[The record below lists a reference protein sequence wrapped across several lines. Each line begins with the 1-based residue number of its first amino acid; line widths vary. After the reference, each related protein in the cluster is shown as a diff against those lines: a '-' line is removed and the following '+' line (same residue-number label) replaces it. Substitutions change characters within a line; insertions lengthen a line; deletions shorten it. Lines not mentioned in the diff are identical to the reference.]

1 MSLRGKIASVAM
13 TDTGKVREHNED
25 MIGTEAD
32 IGLFVLADGMGGYNA
47 GEVASG
53 IAVKTIINLVRR
65 GDARGSL
72 RARCGVRFDPAEHHL
87 A

>member
-47 GEVASG
+47 ATRALAREFG
-53 IAVKTIINLVRR
+53 ILEMPDLN
-65 GDARGSL
+65 
-72 RARCGVRFDPAEHHL
+72 
-87 A
+87 

>member
-32 IGLFVLADGMGGYNA
+32 IGLFVLADGWAATTPGKWPRK
-47 GEVASG
+47 S
-53 IAVKTIINLVRR
+53 
-65 GDARGSL
+65 
-72 RARCGVRFDPAEHHL
+72 P
-87 A
+87 